1 MLRVNGR
8 AYDWGDVDFQMPGLN
23 IQVQEISYNDELEK
37 EVVYGAGQRPRG
49 YGEGNYKS
57 EGKISLLRDDY
68 DELLDY
74 CKRRNIKLYKLVI
87 PKIAVSYA
95 NPGSRTR
102 TDILSTVT
110 FTKTDQ
116 KAAQGDK
123 SLKVDVVG
131 EPGRTAVKHM
141 LPELKREH
149 GADFIIVNGITRD
162 GVKAV

>member
-1 MLRVNGR
+1 MGR
-8 AYDWGDVDFQMPGLN
+8 CGLPDART
-23 IQVQEISYNDELEK
+23 QYP
-37 EVVYGAGQRPRG
+37 GAGGQLQRRAGKRGRLRRGAKAPG

-74 CKRRNIKLYKLVI
+74 CKRRGISLYKLVI

-123 SLKVDVVG
+123 SLKVDI
-131 EPGRTAVKHM
+131 
-141 LPELKREH
+141 
-149 GADFIIVNGITRD
+149 DFIIVNGITRD
-162 GVKAV
+162 GVRAI